1 MREERD
7 MADGLRGRLP
17 RTEDSH
23 ERGYVEDLN
32 EADDPVTYDD
42 LGKKEEL
49 VEDDEQAGDIADEG
63 AGHRG

>member
-1 MREERD
+1 MDNMDTRR
-7 MADGLRGRLP
+7 P

-23 ERGYVEDLN
+23 ERGLVEDVN
-32 EADDPVTYDD
+32 EAGDPVTYED

-49 VEDDEQAGDIADEG
+49 DEEEASDIADEG

>member
-1 MREERD
+1 

-32 EADDPVTYDD
+32 DANDPTTYDD
-42 LGKKEEL
+42 LGQKAEL
-49 VEDDEQAGDIADEG
+49 DEDDDQAGDIADEG